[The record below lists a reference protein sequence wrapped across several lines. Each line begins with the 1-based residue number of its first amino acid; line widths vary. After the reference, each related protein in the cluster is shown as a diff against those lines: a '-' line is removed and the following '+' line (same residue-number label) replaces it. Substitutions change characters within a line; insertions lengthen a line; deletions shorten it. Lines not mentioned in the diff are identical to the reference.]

1 MATVKLLSDD
11 ELSSEARA
19 VFDDI
24 RKTRQSDFVNNF
36 WRALAHD
43 PKTLRR
49 TWESVKEVMAPGA
62 LEPKIK
68 EMLYVAVSVAHGCNY
83 CIHSHTAGARA
94 KGMTEAE
101 YAEMIAI
108 VGMAAETNRLVT
120 ALGVPVDEAFLVD
133 DPTNWPTGFVR
144 SPVVRRLPLPC
155 ARWPLPPTR
164 RMPWQG
170 NWGWMPR

>member
-24 RKTRQSDFVNNF
+24 RRTRQSDFVNNF

-49 TWESVKEVMAPGA
+49 TWESLKEVMEPSA
-62 LEPKIK
+62 LEPKVK
-68 EMLYVAVSVAHGCNY
+68 EMLYVAVSIAHGCNY
-83 CIHSHTAGARA
+83 CIHSHTACARA

-101 YAEMIAI
+101 YREMIAI

-120 ALGVPVDEAFLVD
+120 ALGVPVDDAFLVD
-133 DPTNWPTGFVR
+133 AQAGRTPE
-144 SPVVRRLPLPC
+144 S
-155 ARWPLPPTR
+155 
-164 RMPWQG
+164 
-170 NWGWMPR
+170 